1 MERPTVTPP
10 GPWTFPDA
18 ERTTLPNG
26 LSVLAFHRP
35 GQHVVSVGLHLD
47 VPLSSEPRE
56 LEGVAALTSRAL
68 DEGTQTLPGTEF
80 ADAVESCG
88 AVIDAGVSHSQAS
101 VTLDVPGRRLGQ
113 ATALMA
119 QMVTE
124 PQLADADVERHRRIR
139 IAQLRQQLSLAPERA
154 NLEARH
160 ALIDPGSRAQR
171 LAGGEAGTLESI
183 TGQDARAHHAR
194 WFGPRGSVVVIAGDL
209 GAGDVDAVA
218 GAFASW
224 HNPAQAVAQHTPI
237 ARRSATVVLVDRPG
251 SVQADI
257 RLGWF
262 SIDRT
267 DPRWAALQIAT
278 NALGGAYLSRLNRV
292 LREEKGFTYG
302 ASLVNVP
309 FRSGGLTWAQGS
321 FRTEVV
327 GEALTLMP
335 SLLDV
340 RELSITDAEVT
351 RARDYLLGVT
361 PLRFA
366 TASGV
371 CDGVLGLLSG
381 GLSLDFVDTQRDAWL
396 AITPDD
402 ATSAAAE
409 LIVPEAATLV
419 VVGDA
424 EALAPQLRAAGWE
437 PTIVAAD

>member
-1 MERPTVTPP
+1 MDRPAVTPP
-10 GPWTFPDA
+10 GPWSFPDA

-47 VPLSSEPRE
+47 VPLSVEPRD

-68 DEGTQTLPGTEF
+68 DEGTHTLPGTEF

-101 VTLDVPGRRLGQ
+101 VSLDVPGRRLGQ
-113 ATALMA
+113 AAKLMA
-119 QMVTE
+119 QMVAE
-124 PQLADADVERHRRIR
+124 PQLSDADVERHRRIR
-139 IAQLRQQLSLAPERA
+139 VAQLRQQLSVASERA
-154 NLEARH
+154 SLAARH
-160 ALIDPGSRAQR
+160 ALIDPAARAQR
-171 LAGGEAGTLESI
+171 LAGGEAGTLDAL
-183 TGQDARAHHAR
+183 TGEDARAYHAR
-194 WFGPRGSVVVIAGDL
+194 WFGPRGASLVIAGDL
-209 GAGDVDAVA
+209 GTGDVDAVA
-218 GAFASW
+218 DAFSSW
-224 HNPAQAVAQHTPI
+224 ANPTQESAAHERVAGR
-237 ARRSATVVLVDRPG
+237 AATAVLVDRPG

-262 SIDRT
+262 SIDRN

-302 ASLVNVP
+302 ASLVNLP
-309 FRSGGLTWAQGS
+309 LRSGGLTWAQGS

-327 GEALTLMP
+327 GEALSLMP
-335 SLLDV
+335 GLLDV
-340 RELSITDAEVT
+340 RDEPITDAEVT

-366 TASGV
+366 TASGL
-371 CDGVLGLLSG
+371 CDGVLGLLAG
-381 GLSLDFVDTQRDAWL
+381 GLGLGFVDAQRDAWL
-396 AITPDD
+396 AITPAD
-402 ATSAAAE
+402 ATAAAE
-409 LIVPEAATLV
+409 QLVVSDAGTLV

-424 EALAPQLRAAGWE
+424 EALEPQLRAAGWE
-437 PTIVAAD
+437 PTVVAAD